1 MQLTIIIIQKL
12 AAMSFTHVHLNIGNS
27 RGGAKKEAS
36 PIFLYV
42 MRGLTGSK
50 TVSKLFNA

>member
-1 MQLTIIIIQKL
+1 
-12 AAMSFTHVHLNIGNS
+12 MSFTHLNIGNS
-27 RGGAKKEAS
+27 RGGANKEAS

-42 MRGLTGSK
+42 MRGLTVSK